1 MKTALITTTIFT
13 PKVLAL
19 YRKLGPNVKFF
30 IALDNKM
37 DGAGIAKEFPSDPL
51 MSWLTSDWQ
60 KGSGYSCSE
69 LIGWN
74 TVRRRN
80 IALLEALKWGANVIV
95 TIDDDNVP
103 IGSYFGAPFIF
114 HDMSYRR
121 SDDVAEDDYDAPMS
135 WHITGPRAWNGLKA
149 TSPSKWFDAGQ
160 LMLPRT
166 PHRGFPYDKKAQP
179 SYEPI
184 VDAKIGV
191 AAGLC
196 LGDPDIDAVTR
207 IATAPIVHTVSEL
220 ARAGVVTDPRE
231 TWTVFNTQNT
241 AFIRELAPAM
251 FCAPGLGRFDDIVA
265 SLITQ
270 RVMRSRG
277 LHVHFGQPFVW
288 QQRNSHNLI
297 RDLEEEVWG
306 MRHLTEIADELD
318 GLAAHSNWS
327 VIEHCCDIWTSLSWP
342 DKTAE
347 CALAFLDDCEKVL

>member
-1 MKTALITTTIFT
+1 MRTALITTTINI

-19 YRKLGPNVKFF
+19 YRKLGPDVRFF
-30 IALDNKM
+30 V
-37 DGAGIAKEFPSDPL
+37 AGDHKTPKEAYDFCGEDLNIDFQSPNQQMQL
-51 MSWLTSDWQ
+51 
-60 KGSGYSCSE
+60 GYKCSE

-80 IALLEALKWGANVIV
+80 IALLEALKWGADIIV
-95 TIDDDNVP
+95 TVDDDNIP
-103 IGSYFGAPFIF
+103 LDQLYFQY
-114 HDMSYRR
+114 MTRR
-121 SDDVAEDDYDAPMS
+121 FLQFVYDTDAEHYLREEVVLFS
-135 WHITGPRAWNGLKA
+135 GLKA
-149 TSPSKWFDAGQ
+149 TSLSKWLDAGQ

-166 PHRGFPYDKKAQP
+166 PHRGFPYAKKATP
-179 SYEPI
+179 GYEPI

-207 IATAPIVHTVSEL
+207 IANAPIVHNVSEL

-277 LHVHFGQPFVW
+277 LHVHFGQPLVW

-297 RDLEEEVWG
+297 RDLEDEVWG
-306 MRHLTEIADELD
+306 MKNLTMVADLLD
-318 GLAAHSNWS
+318 VMQLGDSS
-327 VIEHCCDIWTSLSWP
+327 VLEMTRKIYETLLTGATTVVPPEACR
-342 DKTAE
+342 A
-347 CALAFLDDCEKVL
+347 ALAFLDDAEKVL